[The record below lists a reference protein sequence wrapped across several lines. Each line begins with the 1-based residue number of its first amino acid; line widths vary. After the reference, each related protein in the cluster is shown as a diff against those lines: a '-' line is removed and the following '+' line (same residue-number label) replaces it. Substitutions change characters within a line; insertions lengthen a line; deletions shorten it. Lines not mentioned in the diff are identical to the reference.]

1 MNSQKPDLK
10 GAVLA
15 IRMSPELLKQLNALA
30 KQKHIGTATMA
41 RTALVNY
48 LTEEAPNALISASQS
63 VPTSQG
69 KFDSSRF
76 RTPAEQKMWE
86 EDWGE

>member
-63 VPTSQG
+63 VPTLQN
-69 KFDSSRF
+69 KFNPAKF
-76 RTPAEQKMWE
+76 KTPAEQKAWE
-86 EDWGE
+86 DEWDY